1 MEAGN
6 SVRPWQY
13 QKQRAKKKKYS
24 ILILHYDAAGFVNYE
39 YIFFKNEKKVRSE
52 QVVPIYELFVH
63 LQLMTKTE
71 NDQM

>member
-39 YIFFKNEKKVRSE
+39 YIFFLKMKKR
-52 QVVPIYELFVH
+52 
-63 LQLMTKTE
+63 
-71 NDQM
+71 